1 MGQMVDTL
9 QIGTE
14 CTYTIL
20 NKVLLLRISTD
31 RCANWR
37 TGTLISTFEFFH
49 ANINFLITFE
59 WENII
64 PICIIYNIL

>member
-37 TGTLISTFEFFH
+37 TGTLIPYFEFFD
-49 ANINFLITFE
+49 ASMNLFITLQ
-59 WENII
+59 I
-64 PICIIYNIL
+64 